1 MIHLPRRAASVIAAV
16 AAAIVTACSAPD
28 GLTAPPGPPAPP
40 LELSAASAA
49 ARQKNIHAAI
59 AAQERHTP
67 ALRAIKGVV
76 GTAVGMRPDGRA
88 VVRVFVLDAT
98 PRQIP
103 AALDSVPVE
112 VSVTGM
118 IVARSDPTTRL
129 RPAPLGYSVGH
140 PSITAGT
147 LGARVANASGVFV
160 LSNNHVLAASNDAHV
175 GDPELQPGAYDGG
188 TDPADRIGTL
198 YAFRP
203 LDFSGGN
210 NTIDAAIAITDALS
224 VGNATPGDDGY
235 GQPSTAIFGDA
246 NNDGM
251 FDDKTQLLGINVQ
264 KYGRTTKLTHGTI
277 TGINGIVDVC
287 YEVYIIFCLKSAHYV
302 DQLIITPGTFSGGGD
317 SGSLIVADD
326 GSVQPV
332 GLLFAG
338 SNTETIANR
347 IDQVLSYFG
356 VAIDGSTPPPPAPV
370 TDVAVNSVNAP
381 GSVVAGAT
389 VNVSVVVKNVGN
401 QPVGAFDVSLTD
413 QTDAFPLG
421 TQTVG
426 GLSAGASTT
435 VSYSWNTTASSIGSH
450 TLVATHTLADDNAA
464 NNQGSSTVQVTQT
477 NPATDI
483 HIGDLDPSSMR
494 SGLGWNAIVEITAHD
509 GNHNPLNGV
518 TVSGVWNVSG
528 TNANTCTTGNLG
540 GNGTCIVMVPGV
552 KMGTQS
558 VTYTVLKVTMPNHTY
573 VRLANHDPDGSGN
586 GTVQK
591 VNRP

>member
-1 MIHLPRRAASVIAAV
+1 MIHLPRRAASVLAAF

-28 GLTAPPGPPAPP
+28 GLTAPP
-40 LELSAASAA
+40 LDRTSNTAASW
-49 ARQKNIHAAI
+49 QDVQAAI

-67 ALRAIKGVV
+67 ALRGIKGVI
-76 GTAVGMRPDGRA
+76 GTAVGLNAQGRP
-88 VVRVFVLDAT
+88 VIQVFVLDAT

-103 AALDSVPVE
+103 AALDNVPVE
-112 VSVTGM
+112 VRVTGM
-118 IVARSDPTTRL
+118 ITARSDPTLRL
-129 RPAPLGYSVGH
+129 RPAFMGYSVGH
-140 PSITAGT
+140 PLITAGSI
-147 LGARVANASGVFV
+147 GARVTNGTNVFV
-160 LSNNHVLAASNDAHV
+160 LSNNHVLANSNDANI
-175 GDPELQPGAYDGG
+175 GDAELQPGPYDGG

-198 YAFRP
+198 SAFRT

-224 VGNATPGDDGY
+224 VGNATPTDDGY

-251 FDDKTQLLGINVQ
+251 FDDKTQLLGLNVE

-326 GSVQPV
+326 GSLRPV
-332 GLLFAG
+332 ALLFAG
-338 SNTETIANR
+338 SSSETIANR
-347 IDQVLSYFG
+347 IDLVLSNFG
-356 VAIDGSTPPPPAPV
+356 VTIDGSTPPPPVPV
-370 TDVAVNSVNAP
+370 TDVAVNSVNAV
-381 GSVVAGAT
+381 GSVVAGT
-389 VNVSVVVKNVGN
+389 TTTVSVVVKNVGN

-413 QTDAFPLG
+413 QTDAAALG

-426 GLSAGASTT
+426 GLSANATAT
-435 VSYSWNTTASSIGSH
+435 LSYSWNTTGSSIGSH
-450 TLVATHTLADDNAA
+450 TLVASQTLTDDNAA
-464 NNQGSSTVQVTQT
+464 NNQASTTVQVTQT
-477 NPATDI
+477 NPATEI
-483 HIGDLDPSSMR
+483 HIGDLDPSAMR
-494 SGLGWNAIVEITAHD
+494 SGFGWNATVEITAHD
-509 GNHNPLNGV
+509 GNHNPINGV

-552 KMGTQS
+552 KMGTLS
-558 VTYTVLKVTMPNHTY
+558 VTYTVLKVTMPDHTY
-573 VRLANHDPDGSGN
+573 VRLANHDPDGSSN

>member
-1 MIHLPRRAASVIAAV
+1 MTLLPRRAASVLAAF
-16 AAAIVTACSAPD
+16 AAAIVTACSSPD
-28 GLTAPPGPPAPP
+28 GLTAPVTPD
-40 LELSAASAA
+40 SHTAA
-49 ARQKNIHAAI
+49 ARKDNIRAAI
-59 AAQERHTP
+59 AAQERHHG
-67 ALRAIKGVV
+67 ALHAIKGVV
-76 GTAVGMRPDGRA
+76 GTAVGLRPDGSAA
-88 VVRVFVLDAT
+88 VQVLVMDAT
-98 PRQIP
+98 PRNIP
-103 AALDSVPVE
+103 AVLDNIPVD
-112 VSVTGM
+112 VRVTGL
-118 IVARSDPTTRL
+118 IVARSDPTIRL
-129 RPAPLGYSVGH
+129 RPAYMGYSVGH
-140 PSITAGT
+140 PLITAGT
-147 LGARVANASGVFV
+147 IGARVTDGTNVFV

-175 GDPELQPGAYDGG
+175 GDPELQPGPYDGG
-188 TDPADRIGTL
+188 SDPGDRIGTL
-198 YAFRP
+198 YAFRA
-203 LDFSGGN
+203 LDFNGGN

-224 VGNATPGDDGY
+224 VANSTPPDDGY
-235 GQPSTAIFGDA
+235 GQPSTTIFGDA
-246 NNDGM
+246 NNDGTI
-251 FDDKTQLLGINVQ
+251 DDKTQLLGLNVQ

-326 GSVQPV
+326 GSLRPV
-332 GLLFAG
+332 ALLFAG
-338 SNTETIANR
+338 SNTETIGNR
-347 IDQVLSYFG
+347 IDLVLTNFG
-356 VAIDGSTPPPPAPV
+356 VAIDGSTPVPPAPV

-389 VNVSVVVKNVGN
+389 TTVSVVVKNVGN

-413 QTDAFPLG
+413 QTDAAALG

-426 GLSAGASTT
+426 GLAGNASTT
-435 VSYSWNTTASSIGSH
+435 LSYSWNTTASSIGSH
-450 TLVATHTLADDNAA
+450 TLTASHTLADDNAA
-464 NNQGSSTVQVTQT
+464 NNQASTTVQVTQT

-483 HIGDLDPSSMR
+483 HIGDLDPSAAR

-552 KMGTQS
+552 KLRTQS

-573 VRLANHDPDGSGN
+573 VRLANHDPDGSSN

>member
-1 MIHLPRRAASVIAAV
+1 MTHLPRRAASVLAAF
-16 AAAIVTACSAPD
+16 AAAIVTACSSPD
-28 GLTAPPGPPAPP
+28 GLTAPVTPD
-40 LELSAASAA
+40 SHTAA
-49 ARQKNIHAAI
+49 ARKDHIRAAI
-59 AAQERHTP
+59 AAQERHHG
-67 ALRAIKGVV
+67 ALHAIKGVV
-76 GTAVGMRPDGRA
+76 GTAVGLRPDGSA
-88 VVRVFVLDAT
+88 AIQVLVMDAT
-98 PRQIP
+98 PRNIP
-103 AALDSVPVE
+103 AVLDDIAVE
-112 VSVTGM
+112 VKVTGM
-118 IVARSDPTTRL
+118 LVARSNPTLRL
-129 RPAPLGYSVGH
+129 RPAYMGYSVGH
-140 PSITAGT
+140 PLITAGT
-147 LGARVANASGVFV
+147 IGARVTDGTNVFV
-160 LSNNHVLAASNDAHV
+160 LSNNHVLAASNDGHV
-175 GDPELQPGAYDGG
+175 GDPELQPGPYDGG

-198 YAFRP
+198 FAFRA
-203 LDFSGGN
+203 LDFNGGN
-210 NTIDAAIAITDALS
+210 NTIDAALAITDAS
-224 VGNATPGDDGY
+224 MVANTTPPDDGY
-235 GQPSTAIFGDA
+235 GQPSSAIFGDA
-246 NNDGM
+246 NGDGM
-251 FDDKTQLLGINVQ
+251 IDDKTQLLGLNVE

-326 GSVQPV
+326 GSLKPV
-332 GLLFAG
+332 ALLFAG
-338 SNTETIANR
+338 SNTETIGNR
-347 IDQVLSYFG
+347 IDLVLSNFG
-356 VAIDGSTPPPPAPV
+356 VTIDGSTPTPPAPV

-389 VNVSVVVKNVGN
+389 TTVSVVVKNVGN

-413 QTDAFPLG
+413 QTDGAALG

-426 GLSAGASTT
+426 GLSANATAT
-435 VSYSWNTTASSIGSH
+435 VSYSWNTVASSIGSH
-450 TLVATHTLADDNAA
+450 TLTASHTLADDNAT
-464 NNQGSSTVQVTQT
+464 NNQASTTVQVTQT

-552 KMGTQS
+552 KLGTQS
-558 VTYTVLKVTMPNHTY
+558 VTYTVLKATMLNHTY
-573 VRLANHDPDGSGN
+573 VRLANHDPDGSSN